1 MIEFNLR
8 HLYFITFAT
17 LHCAI
22 SPLLKTLV
30 IALCFIFSTRSLEKS
45 LMAFSFV
52 SFIFILNPKVFGYIM
67 PIHGFLKIVF
77 SLFLYVVTIVKYRN
91 YIKEVKLFKYIS
103 AFCVI
108 ILFLNIINT
117 TNPVLSISILKL
129 ISFYCTSC
137 FIIVSFTLV
146 NNIKN
151 ILSWLFSMGL
161 FLVLSSIFLYVFFQK
176 ISFFF

>member
-17 LHCAI
+17 LLCAL

-30 IALCFIFSTRSLEKS
+30 IALCFIFSTKS
-45 LMAFSFV
+45 LKIFDG
-52 SFIFILNPKVFGYIM
+52 IFICEFYFYSKSKGFGYIM

-103 AFCVI
+103 AFCAI

-151 ILSWLFSMGL
+151 IYLG
-161 FLVLSSIFLYVFFQK
+161 FFQWA
-176 ISFFF
+176 FF